1 MGSSK
6 PSKQRLQLINAP
18 LHKRR
23 KLFNAR
29 LADDLM
35 SRYGVKRLP
44 IRVGDV
50 VKILRGDWAGHEGKV
65 VKVDLKRVRIYV
77 EGVTMKRSDGTP
89 VYYGIHPSKVIIT
102 KVDMSDKL
110 REEIIKR
117 RKGVATK
124 AG

>member
-1 MGSSK
+1 MVSSK
-6 PSKQRLQLINAP
+6 PSKQRLQLINAS

-29 LADDLM
+29 LADDLV
-35 SRYGVKRLP
+35 SRYGTKRLP

-117 RKGVATK
+117 RKEVMTK
-124 AG
+124 AR